1 MSSLMKPRR
10 HDRTTASARR
20 PSPKAFTLIELLV
33 VIAIIGI
40 LMALL
45 LPAVQQARE
54 AANRTRCKNN
64 LRQIGLA
71 LHNYQG
77 TYNVFPFGVLGNT
90 GSTAAKQP
98 LHTWMSQI
106 LPQMEQTPLYNQYNF
121 NVRFDTTNNA
131 PSVSTKV
138 PGYLCPSAL
147 PPETVTTYAT
157 SNYAGNAGTMSGL
170 DDGILFPLSSVS
182 FQDVRDGA
190 SNTVAVGE
198 LTYSVGG
205 WAQGA
210 VNSGSGG
217 GGGAG
222 QGFAR
227 SVLRWWKCASDC
239 ARPGINP
246 PVTTCSSSCER
257 QFQFSSAHPGG
268 AHVVFVD
275 GHTAFLAENM
285 NVDVLKA
292 LLTRAGRE
300 TVESY

>member
-10 HDRTTASARR
+10 HDRTPTSARR

-77 TYNVFPFGVLGNT
+77 TFNVFPFGVLGNT

-106 LPQMEQTPLYNQYNF
+106 LPQLEQTPLYNQYNF

-131 PSVSTKV
+131 PAVSTKV

-147 PPETVTTYAT
+147 PPETLTSYAT

-170 DDGILFPLSSVS
+170 DDGMLFPLSSVS

-190 SNTVAVGE
+190 SNTVVVGE
-198 LTYSVGG
+198 LTYNVGG

-239 ARPGINP
+239 AIPGINP

-257 QFQFSSAHPGG
+257 QFQFSSAHTGG

-275 GHTAFLAENM
+275 GHTTFLAENI
-285 NVDVLKA
+285 NVNVLKS